1 MNVVC
6 SICKDQLVQTDNIFY
21 TRCSHVFHYNCLNQW
36 LERSKSCPQC
46 REKVTQNRIHRLYF
60 TFSNNER
67 VEPHT
72 STLQERID
80 NLKFKILLKEKDIQ
94 HSRSKNLT
102 LEKQNVGLRQ
112 EVRKVE
118 TEIGKQNCVIHELR
132 EHTKYHDNLKK
143 ELDQL
148 KHRVEKMKPI
158 ETLLRGPISDVS
170 KMVGN
175 SRDPEILIK
184 YISVMKK
191 ELIEILGKRK
201 QSSMTIKSL
210 QEEVTKVKAKCDSML
225 EERMELEEKVA
236 LSESKSMSL
245 QQRVDELEEILGI
258 NEKFNNTSDL
268 EKSET
273 KNNVSKKS
281 PREKIS
287 KREHNNQEAS
297 SKSSTP
303 TKRKKKKISVCDT
316 RNIEDKTAVLHIEND
331 SINSDMNLSNCSSSN
346 DTSMAPKRSRIS
358 SDDRNTLNES
368 NGSKITNIM
377 PKKKRESS
385 KTQTSATRDKQNDVI
400 DLT

>member
-6 SICKDQLVQTDNIFY
+6 SICKDQLVQTDDIFY

-67 VEPHT
+67 IDSQT

-94 HSRSKNLT
+94 HYTSKNVT

-118 TEIGKQNCVIHELR
+118 SEIRKQNCVIYELK

-148 KHRVEKMKPI
+148 KHTVEKLKPI
-158 ETLLRGPISDVS
+158 QTLLHGPVSDVS

-175 SRDPEILIK
+175 TRDPEILIK

-191 ELIEILGKRK
+191 ELIEILGKKK
-201 QSSMTIKSL
+201 QSSMTIKRL
-210 QEEVTKVKAKCDSML
+210 QEEVTKVNAKCNSML

-258 NEKFNNTSDL
+258 NEKFNNTSEL
-268 EKSET
+268 EKAET
-273 KNNVSKKS
+273 KSNVSKKS
-281 PREKIS
+281 PREKMS
-287 KREHNNQEAS
+287 KREQNNQEAS
-297 SKSSTP
+297 SKSPTP
-303 TKRKKKKISVCDT
+303 TKRKKTKISVCDT

-346 DTSMAPKRSRIS
+346 DSLMASKRSRLS
-358 SDDRNTLNES
+358 NDDRNTSTES
-368 NGSKITNIM
+368 NGSKFTNYM
-377 PKKKRESS
+377 PKKKTESS
-385 KTQTSATRDKQNDVI
+385 KTRNSATRDTQNVVI

>member
-1 MNVVC
+1 M
-6 SICKDQLVQTDNIFY
+6 QTDDIFY

-46 REKVTQNRIHRLYF
+46 RERVTQNRIQRLYF

-67 VEPHT
+67 IEPQT
-72 STLQERID
+72 STLQQRLD

-94 HSRSKNLT
+94 HYASKSLT
-102 LEKQNVGLRQ
+102 LEKQNVGLKQ

-118 TEIGKQNCVIHELR
+118 SEINKQKCVIYELK
-132 EHTKYHDNLKK
+132 EHTKYHDDLKK
-143 ELDQL
+143 ELAQL
-148 KHRVEKMKPI
+148 KHTVEKLKPI
-158 ETLLRGPISDVS
+158 QTLLRGPIHDVRE
-170 KMVGN
+170 MVGN
-175 SRDPEILIK
+175 TRDPEILIK

-201 QSSMTIKSL
+201 GLSMTIKGL
-210 QEEVTKVKAKCDSML
+210 QEEVTKVNAKCGSML

-236 LSESKSMSL
+236 LSESKCMSL

-258 NEKFNNTSDL
+258 HEKSNNTSEL
-268 EKSET
+268 EKAET
-273 KNNVSKKS
+273 KNNDNRKS
-281 PREKIS
+281 PRERIS
-287 KREHNNQEAS
+287 KREQNNQEAS
-297 SKSSTP
+297 SKSPTP
-303 TKRKKKKISVCDT
+303 TKRKKKQISLCDT

-346 DTSMAPKRSRIS
+346 DSSMAPKRSRIS

-368 NGSKITNIM
+368 NYSKFTNIM

-385 KTQTSATRDKQNDVI
+385 KTQTSATRDTQNVVI